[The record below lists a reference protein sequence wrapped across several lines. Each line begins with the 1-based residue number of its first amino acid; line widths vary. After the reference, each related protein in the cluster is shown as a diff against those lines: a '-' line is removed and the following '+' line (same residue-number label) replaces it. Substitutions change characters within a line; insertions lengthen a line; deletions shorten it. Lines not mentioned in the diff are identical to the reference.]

1 LSSCTVLFN
10 VIYPDAI
17 FHKPLYMKD
26 IKQLSVIGLGL
37 LGGSISLA
45 VLRSFA
51 RVKVVGYSHR
61 PSTRTKARKL
71 AVSTDIVD
79 CLKSSVSCA
88 DLVIL
93 ATPIMTYEKIFSEIS
108 DSLPDGCIVTDVG
121 SAKMVPHR
129 WAAKKL
135 SKRVHYIGSHPVAG
149 SEQRGIEFARDD
161 LFEGAMCILTTT
173 KKTDRQSLQT
183 LKSFWSKLGC
193 SVKSMTPKEHDRIFA
208 NVSHLPH
215 ITAVALINANN
226 KEDLKFAGKG
236 FMDTSRIASGPSD
249 IWSDVLLTNVNN
261 ITKGIDKI
269 IAELVKMKKA
279 IKKENKQQIEQL
291 LEKARTKRAILV
303 KYKYKKKEFIT

>member
-1 LSSCTVLFN
+1 
-10 VIYPDAI
+10 
-17 FHKPLYMKD
+17 M
-26 IKQLSVIGLGL
+26 
-37 LGGSISLA
+37 GGSISLA

-51 RVKVVGYSHR
+51 RVTVIGYSHR

-93 ATPIMTYEKIFSEIS
+93 ATPIMTFEKIFSEIS

-135 SKRVHYIGSHPVAG
+135 SKRVHYIGSHPIAG

-173 KKTDRQSLQT
+173 KKNDRQSLQT

-215 ITAVALINANN
+215 ITAAALINANN
-226 KEDLKFAGKG
+226 NEELKFAGKG
-236 FMDTSRIASGPSD
+236 FIDTSRIASGPAN

-261 ITKGIDKI
+261 MTKGIDKI
-269 IAELVKMKKA
+269 ITELVKIKTA

-291 LEKARTKRAILV
+291 LEKARTKRAILI
-303 KYKYKKKEFIT
+303 KYKYKKKELIL